1 MNYHSIN
8 DLVELC
14 HKNNAQIWQVIMMDN
29 AHERMVSEDKIFE
42 NMRLMYKAMKTA
54 DNNYD
59 KSLKSPSRMAGG
71 DGELM
76 YQYNKSGRNICGD
89 FVGMVMEKALK
100 MGESNA
106 CMRRIV
112 AAPTAGSCGVIPAV
126 FISYETYFKALED
139 DMVKALLIASGIG
152 AVIAENASIAGA
164 SGGCQAEIGSASA
177 MAAAGL
183 TFLQGGDSMQ
193 IVNSSALA
201 LKSMLGLAC
210 DPVCGLVEVP
220 CIKRNVAGA
229 MNAITAAQMSMAGI
243 KSVISPDEVIDF
255 FDFQL
260 NTLALNLTH
269 DKQLQ
274 SLNMTDKDIEF
285 KKTGQG
291 IGLQFGKYSP
301 LLNYSS
307 NGIPRKGLTMFASYT
322 NGGKT
327 SFVFE
332 NIVIPLA
339 EQGTKI
345 CIISN
350 EQDAIIFKDLLY
362 IHVLTSRLDY
372 WNIDRRKL
380 KNLNFTKQDEE
391 AFKKA
396 DKIVKEDYL
405 ENILFQRVYDY
416 GMKNIKRTIKK
427 LAKQD
432 FDLFVYDTFKV
443 DATTDTVWQSFL
455 NDSKELFQ
463 IASKE
468 NVAVITPVQLSL
480 STKGKVRWLNESVL
494 SNSKQI
500 SEIYEEI
507 FMFRDIW
514 SDEYTSCEKDLEAT
528 SNTVDGQGR
537 SSEKVPFPIVWQEG
551 KFYKIFFHVKSRNG
565 ENGQTI
571 LYEFIPNVNKW
582 KEIGNCKVGEENKI

>member
-42 NMRLMYKAMKTA
+42 NMRVMYKAMKTA

-100 MGESNA
+100 MGESNV

-243 KSVISPDEVIDF
+243 KSVISPDEVIDSM
-255 FDFQL
+255 QRIGAAMPSSL
-260 NTLALNLTH
+260 KETAREGLAITP
-269 DKQLQ
+269 
-274 SLNMTDKDIEF
+274 T
-285 KKTGQG
+285 
-291 IGLQFGKYSP
+291 
-301 LLNYSS
+301 
-307 NGIPRKGLTMFASYT
+307 
-322 NGGKT
+322 
-327 SFVFE
+327 
-332 NIVIPLA
+332 A
-339 EQGTKI
+339 E
-345 CIISN
+345 
-350 EQDAIIFKDLLY
+350 L
-362 IHVLTSRLDY
+362 
-372 WNIDRRKL
+372 
-380 KNLNFTKQDEE
+380 
-391 AFKKA
+391 
-396 DKIVKEDYL
+396 
-405 ENILFQRVYDY
+405 
-416 GMKNIKRTIKK
+416 IKRE
-427 LAKQD
+427 LD
-432 FDLFVYDTFKV
+432 KV
-443 DATTDTVWQSFL
+443 TD
-455 NDSKELFQ
+455 
-463 IASKE
+463 
-468 NVAVITPVQLSL
+468 
-480 STKGKVRWLNESVL
+480 
-494 SNSKQI
+494 
-500 SEIYEEI
+500 
-507 FMFRDIW
+507 
-514 SDEYTSCEKDLEAT
+514 
-528 SNTVDGQGR
+528 
-537 SSEKVPFPIVWQEG
+537 
-551 KFYKIFFHVKSRNG
+551 
-565 ENGQTI
+565 
-571 LYEFIPNVNKW
+571 
-582 KEIGNCKVGEENKI
+582 

>member
-183 TFLQGGDSMQ
+183 TFLQGGDSLQ

-243 KSVISPDEVIDF
+243 KSVISPDEVIDSM
-255 FDFQL
+255 QRIGAAMPSSL
-260 NTLALNLTH
+260 KETAREGLA
-269 DKQLQ
+269 
-274 SLNMTDKDIEF
+274 
-285 KKTGQG
+285 
-291 IGLQFGKYSP
+291 
-301 LLNYSS
+301 
-307 NGIPRKGLTMFASYT
+307 
-322 NGGKT
+322 
-327 SFVFE
+327 
-332 NIVIPLA
+332 
-339 EQGTKI
+339 
-345 CIISN
+345 
-350 EQDAIIFKDLLY
+350 
-362 IHVLTSRLDY
+362 
-372 WNIDRRKL
+372 
-380 KNLNFTKQDEE
+380 
-391 AFKKA
+391 
-396 DKIVKEDYL
+396 
-405 ENILFQRVYDY
+405 
-416 GMKNIKRTIKK
+416 
-427 LAKQD
+427 
-432 FDLFVYDTFKV
+432 
-443 DATTDTVWQSFL
+443 
-455 NDSKELFQ
+455 
-463 IASKE
+463 
-468 NVAVITPVQLSL
+468 ITPTAELIV
-480 STKGKVRWLNESVL
+480 
-494 SNSKQI
+494 
-500 SEIYEEI
+500 
-507 FMFRDIW
+507 
-514 SDEYTSCEKDLEAT
+514 SC
-528 SNTVDGQGR
+528 
-537 SSEKVPFPIVWQEG
+537 
-551 KFYKIFFHVKSRNG
+551 KI
-565 ENGQTI
+565 
-571 LYEFIPNVNKW
+571 
-582 KEIGNCKVGEENKI
+582 

>member
-14 HKNNAQIWQVIMMDN
+14 HKNNAQLWQVIMMDN

-59 KSLKSPSRMAGG
+59 KSLKSPSWMAGG

-183 TFLQGGDSMQ
+183 TFLQGGDSLQ

-243 KSVISPDEVIDF
+243 KSVISPDEVIDSM
-255 FDFQL
+255 QRIGAAMPSSL
-260 NTLALNLTH
+260 KETAREGLAITP
-269 DKQLQ
+269 
-274 SLNMTDKDIEF
+274 T
-285 KKTGQG
+285 
-291 IGLQFGKYSP
+291 
-301 LLNYSS
+301 
-307 NGIPRKGLTMFASYT
+307 
-322 NGGKT
+322 
-327 SFVFE
+327 
-332 NIVIPLA
+332 A
-339 EQGTKI
+339 E
-345 CIISN
+345 
-350 EQDAIIFKDLLY
+350 L
-362 IHVLTSRLDY
+362 
-372 WNIDRRKL
+372 
-380 KNLNFTKQDEE
+380 
-391 AFKKA
+391 
-396 DKIVKEDYL
+396 
-405 ENILFQRVYDY
+405 
-416 GMKNIKRTIKK
+416 IKRE
-427 LAKQD
+427 LD
-432 FDLFVYDTFKV
+432 KV
-443 DATTDTVWQSFL
+443 TD
-455 NDSKELFQ
+455 
-463 IASKE
+463 
-468 NVAVITPVQLSL
+468 
-480 STKGKVRWLNESVL
+480 
-494 SNSKQI
+494 
-500 SEIYEEI
+500 
-507 FMFRDIW
+507 
-514 SDEYTSCEKDLEAT
+514 
-528 SNTVDGQGR
+528 
-537 SSEKVPFPIVWQEG
+537 
-551 KFYKIFFHVKSRNG
+551 
-565 ENGQTI
+565 
-571 LYEFIPNVNKW
+571 
-582 KEIGNCKVGEENKI
+582 

>member
-1 MNYHSIN
+1 MIYHSIN

-59 KSLKSPSRMAGG
+59 KSLNSPSRIAGR

-183 TFLQGGDSMQ
+183 TFLQGGDSLQ

-243 KSVISPDEVIDF
+243 KSVISPDEVIDSM
-255 FDFQL
+255 QRIGAAMPSSL
-260 NTLALNLTH
+260 KETAREGLAITP
-269 DKQLQ
+269 
-274 SLNMTDKDIEF
+274 T
-285 KKTGQG
+285 
-291 IGLQFGKYSP
+291 
-301 LLNYSS
+301 
-307 NGIPRKGLTMFASYT
+307 
-322 NGGKT
+322 
-327 SFVFE
+327 
-332 NIVIPLA
+332 A
-339 EQGTKI
+339 E
-345 CIISN
+345 
-350 EQDAIIFKDLLY
+350 L
-362 IHVLTSRLDY
+362 
-372 WNIDRRKL
+372 
-380 KNLNFTKQDEE
+380 
-391 AFKKA
+391 
-396 DKIVKEDYL
+396 
-405 ENILFQRVYDY
+405 
-416 GMKNIKRTIKK
+416 IKRE
-427 LAKQD
+427 LD
-432 FDLFVYDTFKV
+432 KV
-443 DATTDTVWQSFL
+443 TD
-455 NDSKELFQ
+455 
-463 IASKE
+463 
-468 NVAVITPVQLSL
+468 
-480 STKGKVRWLNESVL
+480 
-494 SNSKQI
+494 
-500 SEIYEEI
+500 
-507 FMFRDIW
+507 
-514 SDEYTSCEKDLEAT
+514 
-528 SNTVDGQGR
+528 
-537 SSEKVPFPIVWQEG
+537 
-551 KFYKIFFHVKSRNG
+551 
-565 ENGQTI
+565 
-571 LYEFIPNVNKW
+571 
-582 KEIGNCKVGEENKI
+582 

>member
-139 DMVKALLIASGIG
+139 DMVMALLIASGIE

-243 KSVISPDEVIDF
+243 KSVISPDEVIDSM
-255 FDFQL
+255 QRIGAAMPSSL
-260 NTLALNLTH
+260 KETAREGLAITP
-269 DKQLQ
+269 
-274 SLNMTDKDIEF
+274 T
-285 KKTGQG
+285 
-291 IGLQFGKYSP
+291 
-301 LLNYSS
+301 
-307 NGIPRKGLTMFASYT
+307 
-322 NGGKT
+322 
-327 SFVFE
+327 
-332 NIVIPLA
+332 A
-339 EQGTKI
+339 E
-345 CIISN
+345 
-350 EQDAIIFKDLLY
+350 L
-362 IHVLTSRLDY
+362 
-372 WNIDRRKL
+372 
-380 KNLNFTKQDEE
+380 
-391 AFKKA
+391 
-396 DKIVKEDYL
+396 
-405 ENILFQRVYDY
+405 
-416 GMKNIKRTIKK
+416 IKRE
-427 LAKQD
+427 LD
-432 FDLFVYDTFKV
+432 KV
-443 DATTDTVWQSFL
+443 TD
-455 NDSKELFQ
+455 
-463 IASKE
+463 
-468 NVAVITPVQLSL
+468 
-480 STKGKVRWLNESVL
+480 
-494 SNSKQI
+494 
-500 SEIYEEI
+500 
-507 FMFRDIW
+507 
-514 SDEYTSCEKDLEAT
+514 
-528 SNTVDGQGR
+528 
-537 SSEKVPFPIVWQEG
+537 
-551 KFYKIFFHVKSRNG
+551 
-565 ENGQTI
+565 
-571 LYEFIPNVNKW
+571 
-582 KEIGNCKVGEENKI
+582 

>member
-210 DPVCGLVEVP
+210 DQVCGLVEVP

-243 KSVISPDEVIDF
+243 KSVISPDEVIDSM
-255 FDFQL
+255 QRIGAAMPSSL
-260 NTLALNLTH
+260 KETAREGLAITP
-269 DKQLQ
+269 
-274 SLNMTDKDIEF
+274 T
-285 KKTGQG
+285 
-291 IGLQFGKYSP
+291 
-301 LLNYSS
+301 
-307 NGIPRKGLTMFASYT
+307 
-322 NGGKT
+322 
-327 SFVFE
+327 
-332 NIVIPLA
+332 A
-339 EQGTKI
+339 E
-345 CIISN
+345 
-350 EQDAIIFKDLLY
+350 L
-362 IHVLTSRLDY
+362 
-372 WNIDRRKL
+372 
-380 KNLNFTKQDEE
+380 
-391 AFKKA
+391 
-396 DKIVKEDYL
+396 
-405 ENILFQRVYDY
+405 
-416 GMKNIKRTIKK
+416 IKRE
-427 LAKQD
+427 LD
-432 FDLFVYDTFKV
+432 KV
-443 DATTDTVWQSFL
+443 TD
-455 NDSKELFQ
+455 
-463 IASKE
+463 
-468 NVAVITPVQLSL
+468 
-480 STKGKVRWLNESVL
+480 
-494 SNSKQI
+494 
-500 SEIYEEI
+500 
-507 FMFRDIW
+507 
-514 SDEYTSCEKDLEAT
+514 
-528 SNTVDGQGR
+528 
-537 SSEKVPFPIVWQEG
+537 
-551 KFYKIFFHVKSRNG
+551 
-565 ENGQTI
+565 
-571 LYEFIPNVNKW
+571 
-582 KEIGNCKVGEENKI
+582 

>member
-139 DMVKALLIASGIG
+139 DMVKALLIASEIG

-243 KSVISPDEVIDF
+243 KSVISPDEVIDSM
-255 FDFQL
+255 QRIGAAMPSSL
-260 NTLALNLTH
+260 KETAREGLAITP
-269 DKQLQ
+269 
-274 SLNMTDKDIEF
+274 T
-285 KKTGQG
+285 
-291 IGLQFGKYSP
+291 
-301 LLNYSS
+301 
-307 NGIPRKGLTMFASYT
+307 
-322 NGGKT
+322 
-327 SFVFE
+327 
-332 NIVIPLA
+332 A
-339 EQGTKI
+339 E
-345 CIISN
+345 
-350 EQDAIIFKDLLY
+350 L
-362 IHVLTSRLDY
+362 
-372 WNIDRRKL
+372 
-380 KNLNFTKQDEE
+380 
-391 AFKKA
+391 
-396 DKIVKEDYL
+396 
-405 ENILFQRVYDY
+405 
-416 GMKNIKRTIKK
+416 IKRE
-427 LAKQD
+427 LD
-432 FDLFVYDTFKV
+432 KV
-443 DATTDTVWQSFL
+443 TD
-455 NDSKELFQ
+455 
-463 IASKE
+463 
-468 NVAVITPVQLSL
+468 
-480 STKGKVRWLNESVL
+480 
-494 SNSKQI
+494 
-500 SEIYEEI
+500 
-507 FMFRDIW
+507 
-514 SDEYTSCEKDLEAT
+514 
-528 SNTVDGQGR
+528 
-537 SSEKVPFPIVWQEG
+537 
-551 KFYKIFFHVKSRNG
+551 
-565 ENGQTI
+565 
-571 LYEFIPNVNKW
+571 
-582 KEIGNCKVGEENKI
+582 

>member
-42 NMRLMYKAMKTA
+42 NMRVMYKAMKTA

-183 TFLQGGDSMQ
+183 TFLQGGDSLQ

-243 KSVISPDEVIDF
+243 KSVISPDEVIDSM
-255 FDFQL
+255 QRIGAAMQSSL
-260 NTLALNLTH
+260 KETAREGLAITP
-269 DKQLQ
+269 
-274 SLNMTDKDIEF
+274 T
-285 KKTGQG
+285 
-291 IGLQFGKYSP
+291 
-301 LLNYSS
+301 
-307 NGIPRKGLTMFASYT
+307 
-322 NGGKT
+322 
-327 SFVFE
+327 
-332 NIVIPLA
+332 A
-339 EQGTKI
+339 E
-345 CIISN
+345 
-350 EQDAIIFKDLLY
+350 L
-362 IHVLTSRLDY
+362 
-372 WNIDRRKL
+372 
-380 KNLNFTKQDEE
+380 
-391 AFKKA
+391 
-396 DKIVKEDYL
+396 
-405 ENILFQRVYDY
+405 
-416 GMKNIKRTIKK
+416 IKRE
-427 LAKQD
+427 LD
-432 FDLFVYDTFKV
+432 KV
-443 DATTDTVWQSFL
+443 TD
-455 NDSKELFQ
+455 
-463 IASKE
+463 
-468 NVAVITPVQLSL
+468 
-480 STKGKVRWLNESVL
+480 
-494 SNSKQI
+494 
-500 SEIYEEI
+500 
-507 FMFRDIW
+507 
-514 SDEYTSCEKDLEAT
+514 
-528 SNTVDGQGR
+528 
-537 SSEKVPFPIVWQEG
+537 
-551 KFYKIFFHVKSRNG
+551 
-565 ENGQTI
+565 
-571 LYEFIPNVNKW
+571 
-582 KEIGNCKVGEENKI
+582 

>member
-42 NMRLMYKAMKTA
+42 NMRVMYKAMKTA

-183 TFLQGGDSMQ
+183 TFLQGGDSLQ

-229 MNAITAAQMSMAGI
+229 MSAITAAQMSMAGI
-243 KSVISPDEVIDF
+243 KSVISPDEVIDSM
-255 FDFQL
+255 QRIGAAMPSSL
-260 NTLALNLTH
+260 KETAREGLAITP
-269 DKQLQ
+269 
-274 SLNMTDKDIEF
+274 T
-285 KKTGQG
+285 
-291 IGLQFGKYSP
+291 
-301 LLNYSS
+301 
-307 NGIPRKGLTMFASYT
+307 
-322 NGGKT
+322 
-327 SFVFE
+327 
-332 NIVIPLA
+332 A
-339 EQGTKI
+339 E
-345 CIISN
+345 
-350 EQDAIIFKDLLY
+350 L
-362 IHVLTSRLDY
+362 
-372 WNIDRRKL
+372 
-380 KNLNFTKQDEE
+380 
-391 AFKKA
+391 
-396 DKIVKEDYL
+396 
-405 ENILFQRVYDY
+405 
-416 GMKNIKRTIKK
+416 IKRE
-427 LAKQD
+427 LD
-432 FDLFVYDTFKV
+432 KV
-443 DATTDTVWQSFL
+443 TD
-455 NDSKELFQ
+455 
-463 IASKE
+463 
-468 NVAVITPVQLSL
+468 
-480 STKGKVRWLNESVL
+480 
-494 SNSKQI
+494 
-500 SEIYEEI
+500 
-507 FMFRDIW
+507 
-514 SDEYTSCEKDLEAT
+514 
-528 SNTVDGQGR
+528 
-537 SSEKVPFPIVWQEG
+537 
-551 KFYKIFFHVKSRNG
+551 
-565 ENGQTI
+565 
-571 LYEFIPNVNKW
+571 
-582 KEIGNCKVGEENKI
+582 

>member
-76 YQYNKSGRNICGD
+76 YQYNKSGRNIYGD

-183 TFLQGGDSMQ
+183 TFLQGGDSLQ

-243 KSVISPDEVIDF
+243 KSVISPDEVIDSM
-255 FDFQL
+255 QRIGAAMPSSL
-260 NTLALNLTH
+260 KETAREGLAITP
-269 DKQLQ
+269 
-274 SLNMTDKDIEF
+274 T
-285 KKTGQG
+285 
-291 IGLQFGKYSP
+291 
-301 LLNYSS
+301 
-307 NGIPRKGLTMFASYT
+307 
-322 NGGKT
+322 
-327 SFVFE
+327 
-332 NIVIPLA
+332 A
-339 EQGTKI
+339 E
-345 CIISN
+345 
-350 EQDAIIFKDLLY
+350 L
-362 IHVLTSRLDY
+362 
-372 WNIDRRKL
+372 
-380 KNLNFTKQDEE
+380 
-391 AFKKA
+391 
-396 DKIVKEDYL
+396 
-405 ENILFQRVYDY
+405 
-416 GMKNIKRTIKK
+416 IKRE
-427 LAKQD
+427 LD
-432 FDLFVYDTFKV
+432 KV
-443 DATTDTVWQSFL
+443 TD
-455 NDSKELFQ
+455 
-463 IASKE
+463 
-468 NVAVITPVQLSL
+468 
-480 STKGKVRWLNESVL
+480 
-494 SNSKQI
+494 
-500 SEIYEEI
+500 
-507 FMFRDIW
+507 
-514 SDEYTSCEKDLEAT
+514 
-528 SNTVDGQGR
+528 
-537 SSEKVPFPIVWQEG
+537 
-551 KFYKIFFHVKSRNG
+551 
-565 ENGQTI
+565 
-571 LYEFIPNVNKW
+571 
-582 KEIGNCKVGEENKI
+582 

>member
-100 MGESNA
+100 MGEPNA

-183 TFLQGGDSMQ
+183 TFLQGGDSLQ

-243 KSVISPDEVIDF
+243 KSVISPDEVIDSM
-255 FDFQL
+255 QRIGAAMPSSL
-260 NTLALNLTH
+260 KETAREGLAITP
-269 DKQLQ
+269 
-274 SLNMTDKDIEF
+274 T
-285 KKTGQG
+285 
-291 IGLQFGKYSP
+291 
-301 LLNYSS
+301 
-307 NGIPRKGLTMFASYT
+307 
-322 NGGKT
+322 
-327 SFVFE
+327 
-332 NIVIPLA
+332 A
-339 EQGTKI
+339 E
-345 CIISN
+345 
-350 EQDAIIFKDLLY
+350 L
-362 IHVLTSRLDY
+362 
-372 WNIDRRKL
+372 
-380 KNLNFTKQDEE
+380 
-391 AFKKA
+391 
-396 DKIVKEDYL
+396 
-405 ENILFQRVYDY
+405 
-416 GMKNIKRTIKK
+416 IKRE
-427 LAKQD
+427 LD
-432 FDLFVYDTFKV
+432 KV
-443 DATTDTVWQSFL
+443 TD
-455 NDSKELFQ
+455 
-463 IASKE
+463 
-468 NVAVITPVQLSL
+468 
-480 STKGKVRWLNESVL
+480 
-494 SNSKQI
+494 
-500 SEIYEEI
+500 
-507 FMFRDIW
+507 
-514 SDEYTSCEKDLEAT
+514 
-528 SNTVDGQGR
+528 
-537 SSEKVPFPIVWQEG
+537 
-551 KFYKIFFHVKSRNG
+551 
-565 ENGQTI
+565 
-571 LYEFIPNVNKW
+571 
-582 KEIGNCKVGEENKI
+582 

>member
-183 TFLQGGDSMQ
+183 TFLQGGDSLQ

-220 CIKRNVAGA
+220 CIKRNVAVA

-243 KSVISPDEVIDF
+243 KSVISPDEVIDSM
-255 FDFQL
+255 QRIGAAMPSSL
-260 NTLALNLTH
+260 KETAREGLAITP
-269 DKQLQ
+269 
-274 SLNMTDKDIEF
+274 T
-285 KKTGQG
+285 
-291 IGLQFGKYSP
+291 
-301 LLNYSS
+301 
-307 NGIPRKGLTMFASYT
+307 
-322 NGGKT
+322 
-327 SFVFE
+327 
-332 NIVIPLA
+332 A
-339 EQGTKI
+339 E
-345 CIISN
+345 
-350 EQDAIIFKDLLY
+350 L
-362 IHVLTSRLDY
+362 
-372 WNIDRRKL
+372 
-380 KNLNFTKQDEE
+380 
-391 AFKKA
+391 
-396 DKIVKEDYL
+396 
-405 ENILFQRVYDY
+405 
-416 GMKNIKRTIKK
+416 IKRE
-427 LAKQD
+427 LD
-432 FDLFVYDTFKV
+432 KV
-443 DATTDTVWQSFL
+443 TD
-455 NDSKELFQ
+455 
-463 IASKE
+463 
-468 NVAVITPVQLSL
+468 
-480 STKGKVRWLNESVL
+480 
-494 SNSKQI
+494 
-500 SEIYEEI
+500 
-507 FMFRDIW
+507 
-514 SDEYTSCEKDLEAT
+514 
-528 SNTVDGQGR
+528 
-537 SSEKVPFPIVWQEG
+537 
-551 KFYKIFFHVKSRNG
+551 
-565 ENGQTI
+565 
-571 LYEFIPNVNKW
+571 
-582 KEIGNCKVGEENKI
+582 

>member
-210 DPVCGLVEVP
+210 DPVCGLVEVS

-243 KSVISPDEVIDF
+243 KSVISPDEVIDSM
-255 FDFQL
+255 QRIGAAMPSSL
-260 NTLALNLTH
+260 KETAREGLAITP
-269 DKQLQ
+269 
-274 SLNMTDKDIEF
+274 T
-285 KKTGQG
+285 
-291 IGLQFGKYSP
+291 
-301 LLNYSS
+301 
-307 NGIPRKGLTMFASYT
+307 
-322 NGGKT
+322 
-327 SFVFE
+327 
-332 NIVIPLA
+332 A
-339 EQGTKI
+339 E
-345 CIISN
+345 
-350 EQDAIIFKDLLY
+350 L
-362 IHVLTSRLDY
+362 
-372 WNIDRRKL
+372 
-380 KNLNFTKQDEE
+380 
-391 AFKKA
+391 
-396 DKIVKEDYL
+396 
-405 ENILFQRVYDY
+405 
-416 GMKNIKRTIKK
+416 IKRE
-427 LAKQD
+427 LD
-432 FDLFVYDTFKV
+432 KV
-443 DATTDTVWQSFL
+443 TD
-455 NDSKELFQ
+455 
-463 IASKE
+463 
-468 NVAVITPVQLSL
+468 
-480 STKGKVRWLNESVL
+480 
-494 SNSKQI
+494 
-500 SEIYEEI
+500 
-507 FMFRDIW
+507 
-514 SDEYTSCEKDLEAT
+514 
-528 SNTVDGQGR
+528 
-537 SSEKVPFPIVWQEG
+537 
-551 KFYKIFFHVKSRNG
+551 
-565 ENGQTI
+565 
-571 LYEFIPNVNKW
+571 
-582 KEIGNCKVGEENKI
+582 

>member
-42 NMRLMYKAMKTA
+42 NMRVMYKAMKTA

-183 TFLQGGDSMQ
+183 TFLQGGDNLQ

-229 MNAITAAQMSMAGI
+229 MNAITAVQMSMAGI
-243 KSVISPDEVIDF
+243 KSVISPDEVIDSM
-255 FDFQL
+255 QRIGAAMPSSL
-260 NTLALNLTH
+260 KETAKEGLAITP
-269 DKQLQ
+269 
-274 SLNMTDKDIEF
+274 T
-285 KKTGQG
+285 
-291 IGLQFGKYSP
+291 
-301 LLNYSS
+301 
-307 NGIPRKGLTMFASYT
+307 
-322 NGGKT
+322 
-327 SFVFE
+327 
-332 NIVIPLA
+332 A
-339 EQGTKI
+339 E
-345 CIISN
+345 
-350 EQDAIIFKDLLY
+350 L
-362 IHVLTSRLDY
+362 
-372 WNIDRRKL
+372 
-380 KNLNFTKQDEE
+380 
-391 AFKKA
+391 
-396 DKIVKEDYL
+396 
-405 ENILFQRVYDY
+405 
-416 GMKNIKRTIKK
+416 IKRE
-427 LAKQD
+427 LD
-432 FDLFVYDTFKV
+432 KV
-443 DATTDTVWQSFL
+443 TD
-455 NDSKELFQ
+455 
-463 IASKE
+463 
-468 NVAVITPVQLSL
+468 
-480 STKGKVRWLNESVL
+480 
-494 SNSKQI
+494 
-500 SEIYEEI
+500 
-507 FMFRDIW
+507 
-514 SDEYTSCEKDLEAT
+514 
-528 SNTVDGQGR
+528 
-537 SSEKVPFPIVWQEG
+537 
-551 KFYKIFFHVKSRNG
+551 
-565 ENGQTI
+565 
-571 LYEFIPNVNKW
+571 
-582 KEIGNCKVGEENKI
+582 

>member
-42 NMRLMYKAMKTA
+42 NMRVMYKAMKTA

-183 TFLQGGDSMQ
+183 TFLQGGDNLQ
-193 IVNSSALA
+193 IVNSSALV

-243 KSVISPDEVIDF
+243 KSVISPDEVIDSM
-255 FDFQL
+255 QRIGAAMPSSL
-260 NTLALNLTH
+260 KETAKEGLAITP
-269 DKQLQ
+269 
-274 SLNMTDKDIEF
+274 T
-285 KKTGQG
+285 
-291 IGLQFGKYSP
+291 
-301 LLNYSS
+301 
-307 NGIPRKGLTMFASYT
+307 
-322 NGGKT
+322 
-327 SFVFE
+327 
-332 NIVIPLA
+332 A
-339 EQGTKI
+339 E
-345 CIISN
+345 
-350 EQDAIIFKDLLY
+350 L
-362 IHVLTSRLDY
+362 
-372 WNIDRRKL
+372 
-380 KNLNFTKQDEE
+380 
-391 AFKKA
+391 
-396 DKIVKEDYL
+396 
-405 ENILFQRVYDY
+405 
-416 GMKNIKRTIKK
+416 IKRE
-427 LAKQD
+427 LD
-432 FDLFVYDTFKV
+432 KV
-443 DATTDTVWQSFL
+443 TD
-455 NDSKELFQ
+455 
-463 IASKE
+463 
-468 NVAVITPVQLSL
+468 
-480 STKGKVRWLNESVL
+480 
-494 SNSKQI
+494 
-500 SEIYEEI
+500 
-507 FMFRDIW
+507 
-514 SDEYTSCEKDLEAT
+514 
-528 SNTVDGQGR
+528 
-537 SSEKVPFPIVWQEG
+537 
-551 KFYKIFFHVKSRNG
+551 
-565 ENGQTI
+565 
-571 LYEFIPNVNKW
+571 
-582 KEIGNCKVGEENKI
+582 

>member
-183 TFLQGGDSMQ
+183 TFLQGGDSLQ

-220 CIKRNVAGA
+220 CIKRNAAGA

-243 KSVISPDEVIDF
+243 KSVISPDEVIDSM
-255 FDFQL
+255 QRIGAAMPSSL
-260 NTLALNLTH
+260 KETAREGLAITP
-269 DKQLQ
+269 
-274 SLNMTDKDIEF
+274 T
-285 KKTGQG
+285 
-291 IGLQFGKYSP
+291 
-301 LLNYSS
+301 
-307 NGIPRKGLTMFASYT
+307 
-322 NGGKT
+322 
-327 SFVFE
+327 
-332 NIVIPLA
+332 A
-339 EQGTKI
+339 E
-345 CIISN
+345 
-350 EQDAIIFKDLLY
+350 L
-362 IHVLTSRLDY
+362 
-372 WNIDRRKL
+372 
-380 KNLNFTKQDEE
+380 
-391 AFKKA
+391 
-396 DKIVKEDYL
+396 
-405 ENILFQRVYDY
+405 
-416 GMKNIKRTIKK
+416 IKRE
-427 LAKQD
+427 LD
-432 FDLFVYDTFKV
+432 KV
-443 DATTDTVWQSFL
+443 TD
-455 NDSKELFQ
+455 
-463 IASKE
+463 
-468 NVAVITPVQLSL
+468 
-480 STKGKVRWLNESVL
+480 
-494 SNSKQI
+494 
-500 SEIYEEI
+500 
-507 FMFRDIW
+507 
-514 SDEYTSCEKDLEAT
+514 
-528 SNTVDGQGR
+528 
-537 SSEKVPFPIVWQEG
+537 
-551 KFYKIFFHVKSRNG
+551 
-565 ENGQTI
+565 
-571 LYEFIPNVNKW
+571 
-582 KEIGNCKVGEENKI
+582 

>member
-8 DLVELC
+8 DLVELG

-183 TFLQGGDSMQ
+183 TFLQGGDSLQ

-243 KSVISPDEVIDF
+243 KSVISPDEVIDSM
-255 FDFQL
+255 QRIGAAMPSSL
-260 NTLALNLTH
+260 KETAREGLAITP
-269 DKQLQ
+269 
-274 SLNMTDKDIEF
+274 T
-285 KKTGQG
+285 
-291 IGLQFGKYSP
+291 
-301 LLNYSS
+301 
-307 NGIPRKGLTMFASYT
+307 
-322 NGGKT
+322 
-327 SFVFE
+327 
-332 NIVIPLA
+332 A
-339 EQGTKI
+339 E
-345 CIISN
+345 
-350 EQDAIIFKDLLY
+350 L
-362 IHVLTSRLDY
+362 
-372 WNIDRRKL
+372 
-380 KNLNFTKQDEE
+380 
-391 AFKKA
+391 
-396 DKIVKEDYL
+396 
-405 ENILFQRVYDY
+405 
-416 GMKNIKRTIKK
+416 IKRE
-427 LAKQD
+427 LD
-432 FDLFVYDTFKV
+432 KV
-443 DATTDTVWQSFL
+443 TD
-455 NDSKELFQ
+455 
-463 IASKE
+463 
-468 NVAVITPVQLSL
+468 
-480 STKGKVRWLNESVL
+480 
-494 SNSKQI
+494 
-500 SEIYEEI
+500 
-507 FMFRDIW
+507 
-514 SDEYTSCEKDLEAT
+514 
-528 SNTVDGQGR
+528 
-537 SSEKVPFPIVWQEG
+537 
-551 KFYKIFFHVKSRNG
+551 
-565 ENGQTI
+565 
-571 LYEFIPNVNKW
+571 
-582 KEIGNCKVGEENKI
+582 

>member
-59 KSLKSPSRMAGG
+59 KSLRSPSRMAGG

-164 SGGCQAEIGSASA
+164 SGVCQAEIGSASA

-183 TFLQGGDSMQ
+183 TFLQGGDSLQ

-243 KSVISPDEVIDF
+243 KSVISPDEVIDSM
-255 FDFQL
+255 QRIGAAMPSSL
-260 NTLALNLTH
+260 KETAREGLAITP
-269 DKQLQ
+269 
-274 SLNMTDKDIEF
+274 T
-285 KKTGQG
+285 
-291 IGLQFGKYSP
+291 
-301 LLNYSS
+301 
-307 NGIPRKGLTMFASYT
+307 
-322 NGGKT
+322 
-327 SFVFE
+327 
-332 NIVIPLA
+332 A
-339 EQGTKI
+339 E
-345 CIISN
+345 
-350 EQDAIIFKDLLY
+350 L
-362 IHVLTSRLDY
+362 
-372 WNIDRRKL
+372 
-380 KNLNFTKQDEE
+380 
-391 AFKKA
+391 
-396 DKIVKEDYL
+396 
-405 ENILFQRVYDY
+405 
-416 GMKNIKRTIKK
+416 IKRE
-427 LAKQD
+427 LD
-432 FDLFVYDTFKV
+432 KV
-443 DATTDTVWQSFL
+443 ID
-455 NDSKELFQ
+455 
-463 IASKE
+463 
-468 NVAVITPVQLSL
+468 
-480 STKGKVRWLNESVL
+480 
-494 SNSKQI
+494 
-500 SEIYEEI
+500 
-507 FMFRDIW
+507 
-514 SDEYTSCEKDLEAT
+514 
-528 SNTVDGQGR
+528 
-537 SSEKVPFPIVWQEG
+537 
-551 KFYKIFFHVKSRNG
+551 
-565 ENGQTI
+565 
-571 LYEFIPNVNKW
+571 
-582 KEIGNCKVGEENKI
+582 

>member
-152 AVIAENASIAGA
+152 AVIAENASLAGA

-183 TFLQGGDSMQ
+183 TFLQGGDSLQ

-243 KSVISPDEVIDF
+243 KSVISPDEVIDSM
-255 FDFQL
+255 QRIGAAMPSSL
-260 NTLALNLTH
+260 KETAREGLAITP
-269 DKQLQ
+269 
-274 SLNMTDKDIEF
+274 T
-285 KKTGQG
+285 
-291 IGLQFGKYSP
+291 
-301 LLNYSS
+301 
-307 NGIPRKGLTMFASYT
+307 
-322 NGGKT
+322 
-327 SFVFE
+327 
-332 NIVIPLA
+332 A
-339 EQGTKI
+339 E
-345 CIISN
+345 
-350 EQDAIIFKDLLY
+350 L
-362 IHVLTSRLDY
+362 
-372 WNIDRRKL
+372 
-380 KNLNFTKQDEE
+380 
-391 AFKKA
+391 
-396 DKIVKEDYL
+396 
-405 ENILFQRVYDY
+405 
-416 GMKNIKRTIKK
+416 IKRE
-427 LAKQD
+427 LD
-432 FDLFVYDTFKV
+432 KV
-443 DATTDTVWQSFL
+443 TD
-455 NDSKELFQ
+455 
-463 IASKE
+463 
-468 NVAVITPVQLSL
+468 
-480 STKGKVRWLNESVL
+480 
-494 SNSKQI
+494 
-500 SEIYEEI
+500 
-507 FMFRDIW
+507 
-514 SDEYTSCEKDLEAT
+514 
-528 SNTVDGQGR
+528 
-537 SSEKVPFPIVWQEG
+537 
-551 KFYKIFFHVKSRNG
+551 
-565 ENGQTI
+565 
-571 LYEFIPNVNKW
+571 
-582 KEIGNCKVGEENKI
+582 

>member
-14 HKNNAQIWQVIMMDN
+14 HKNNAQLWQVIMMDN

-183 TFLQGGDSMQ
+183 TFLQGGDSLQ

-243 KSVISPDEVIDF
+243 KSVISPDEVIDSM
-255 FDFQL
+255 QRIGVAMPSSL
-260 NTLALNLTH
+260 KETAREGLAITP
-269 DKQLQ
+269 
-274 SLNMTDKDIEF
+274 T
-285 KKTGQG
+285 
-291 IGLQFGKYSP
+291 
-301 LLNYSS
+301 
-307 NGIPRKGLTMFASYT
+307 
-322 NGGKT
+322 
-327 SFVFE
+327 
-332 NIVIPLA
+332 A
-339 EQGTKI
+339 E
-345 CIISN
+345 
-350 EQDAIIFKDLLY
+350 L
-362 IHVLTSRLDY
+362 
-372 WNIDRRKL
+372 
-380 KNLNFTKQDEE
+380 
-391 AFKKA
+391 
-396 DKIVKEDYL
+396 
-405 ENILFQRVYDY
+405 
-416 GMKNIKRTIKK
+416 IKRE
-427 LAKQD
+427 LD
-432 FDLFVYDTFKV
+432 KV
-443 DATTDTVWQSFL
+443 TD
-455 NDSKELFQ
+455 
-463 IASKE
+463 
-468 NVAVITPVQLSL
+468 
-480 STKGKVRWLNESVL
+480 
-494 SNSKQI
+494 
-500 SEIYEEI
+500 
-507 FMFRDIW
+507 
-514 SDEYTSCEKDLEAT
+514 
-528 SNTVDGQGR
+528 
-537 SSEKVPFPIVWQEG
+537 
-551 KFYKIFFHVKSRNG
+551 
-565 ENGQTI
+565 
-571 LYEFIPNVNKW
+571 
-582 KEIGNCKVGEENKI
+582 

>member
-42 NMRLMYKAMKTA
+42 NMRVMYKAMKTA

-243 KSVISPDEVIDF
+243 KSVISPDEVIDSM
-255 FDFQL
+255 QRIGVAMPSSL
-260 NTLALNLTH
+260 KETAREGLAITP
-269 DKQLQ
+269 
-274 SLNMTDKDIEF
+274 T
-285 KKTGQG
+285 
-291 IGLQFGKYSP
+291 
-301 LLNYSS
+301 
-307 NGIPRKGLTMFASYT
+307 
-322 NGGKT
+322 
-327 SFVFE
+327 
-332 NIVIPLA
+332 A
-339 EQGTKI
+339 E
-345 CIISN
+345 
-350 EQDAIIFKDLLY
+350 L
-362 IHVLTSRLDY
+362 
-372 WNIDRRKL
+372 
-380 KNLNFTKQDEE
+380 
-391 AFKKA
+391 
-396 DKIVKEDYL
+396 
-405 ENILFQRVYDY
+405 
-416 GMKNIKRTIKK
+416 IKRE
-427 LAKQD
+427 LD
-432 FDLFVYDTFKV
+432 KV
-443 DATTDTVWQSFL
+443 TD
-455 NDSKELFQ
+455 
-463 IASKE
+463 
-468 NVAVITPVQLSL
+468 
-480 STKGKVRWLNESVL
+480 
-494 SNSKQI
+494 
-500 SEIYEEI
+500 
-507 FMFRDIW
+507 
-514 SDEYTSCEKDLEAT
+514 
-528 SNTVDGQGR
+528 
-537 SSEKVPFPIVWQEG
+537 
-551 KFYKIFFHVKSRNG
+551 
-565 ENGQTI
+565 
-571 LYEFIPNVNKW
+571 
-582 KEIGNCKVGEENKI
+582 

>member
-29 AHERMVSEDKIFE
+29 AHERMVSEHKIFE

-183 TFLQGGDSMQ
+183 TFLQGGDSLQ

-243 KSVISPDEVIDF
+243 KSVISPDEVIDSM
-255 FDFQL
+255 QRIGAAMPSSL
-260 NTLALNLTH
+260 KETAREGLAITP
-269 DKQLQ
+269 
-274 SLNMTDKDIEF
+274 T
-285 KKTGQG
+285 
-291 IGLQFGKYSP
+291 
-301 LLNYSS
+301 
-307 NGIPRKGLTMFASYT
+307 
-322 NGGKT
+322 
-327 SFVFE
+327 
-332 NIVIPLA
+332 A
-339 EQGTKI
+339 E
-345 CIISN
+345 
-350 EQDAIIFKDLLY
+350 L
-362 IHVLTSRLDY
+362 
-372 WNIDRRKL
+372 
-380 KNLNFTKQDEE
+380 
-391 AFKKA
+391 
-396 DKIVKEDYL
+396 
-405 ENILFQRVYDY
+405 
-416 GMKNIKRTIKK
+416 IKRE
-427 LAKQD
+427 LD
-432 FDLFVYDTFKV
+432 KV
-443 DATTDTVWQSFL
+443 TD
-455 NDSKELFQ
+455 
-463 IASKE
+463 
-468 NVAVITPVQLSL
+468 
-480 STKGKVRWLNESVL
+480 
-494 SNSKQI
+494 
-500 SEIYEEI
+500 
-507 FMFRDIW
+507 
-514 SDEYTSCEKDLEAT
+514 
-528 SNTVDGQGR
+528 
-537 SSEKVPFPIVWQEG
+537 
-551 KFYKIFFHVKSRNG
+551 
-565 ENGQTI
+565 
-571 LYEFIPNVNKW
+571 
-582 KEIGNCKVGEENKI
+582 

>member
-42 NMRLMYKAMKTA
+42 NMRVMYKAMKTA

-164 SGGCQAEIGSASA
+164 SGDCQAEIGSASA

-183 TFLQGGDSMQ
+183 TFLQGGDSLQ

-243 KSVISPDEVIDF
+243 KSVISPDEVIDSM
-255 FDFQL
+255 QRIGAAMPSSL
-260 NTLALNLTH
+260 KETAREGLAITP
-269 DKQLQ
+269 
-274 SLNMTDKDIEF
+274 T
-285 KKTGQG
+285 
-291 IGLQFGKYSP
+291 
-301 LLNYSS
+301 
-307 NGIPRKGLTMFASYT
+307 
-322 NGGKT
+322 
-327 SFVFE
+327 
-332 NIVIPLA
+332 A
-339 EQGTKI
+339 E
-345 CIISN
+345 
-350 EQDAIIFKDLLY
+350 L
-362 IHVLTSRLDY
+362 
-372 WNIDRRKL
+372 
-380 KNLNFTKQDEE
+380 
-391 AFKKA
+391 
-396 DKIVKEDYL
+396 
-405 ENILFQRVYDY
+405 
-416 GMKNIKRTIKK
+416 IKRE
-427 LAKQD
+427 LD
-432 FDLFVYDTFKV
+432 KV
-443 DATTDTVWQSFL
+443 TD
-455 NDSKELFQ
+455 
-463 IASKE
+463 
-468 NVAVITPVQLSL
+468 
-480 STKGKVRWLNESVL
+480 
-494 SNSKQI
+494 
-500 SEIYEEI
+500 
-507 FMFRDIW
+507 
-514 SDEYTSCEKDLEAT
+514 
-528 SNTVDGQGR
+528 
-537 SSEKVPFPIVWQEG
+537 
-551 KFYKIFFHVKSRNG
+551 
-565 ENGQTI
+565 
-571 LYEFIPNVNKW
+571 
-582 KEIGNCKVGEENKI
+582 

>member
-183 TFLQGGDSMQ
+183 TFLQGGDSLQ

-243 KSVISPDEVIDF
+243 KSVISPDEVIDSM
-255 FDFQL
+255 QRIGAAMPSSL
-260 NTLALNLTH
+260 KETVREGLAITP
-269 DKQLQ
+269 
-274 SLNMTDKDIEF
+274 T
-285 KKTGQG
+285 
-291 IGLQFGKYSP
+291 
-301 LLNYSS
+301 
-307 NGIPRKGLTMFASYT
+307 
-322 NGGKT
+322 
-327 SFVFE
+327 
-332 NIVIPLA
+332 A
-339 EQGTKI
+339 E
-345 CIISN
+345 
-350 EQDAIIFKDLLY
+350 L
-362 IHVLTSRLDY
+362 
-372 WNIDRRKL
+372 
-380 KNLNFTKQDEE
+380 
-391 AFKKA
+391 
-396 DKIVKEDYL
+396 
-405 ENILFQRVYDY
+405 
-416 GMKNIKRTIKK
+416 IKRE
-427 LAKQD
+427 LD
-432 FDLFVYDTFKV
+432 KV
-443 DATTDTVWQSFL
+443 TD
-455 NDSKELFQ
+455 
-463 IASKE
+463 
-468 NVAVITPVQLSL
+468 
-480 STKGKVRWLNESVL
+480 
-494 SNSKQI
+494 
-500 SEIYEEI
+500 
-507 FMFRDIW
+507 
-514 SDEYTSCEKDLEAT
+514 
-528 SNTVDGQGR
+528 
-537 SSEKVPFPIVWQEG
+537 
-551 KFYKIFFHVKSRNG
+551 
-565 ENGQTI
+565 
-571 LYEFIPNVNKW
+571 
-582 KEIGNCKVGEENKI
+582 